1 MVKSVAALL
10 ILSMIIGPVAFS
22 SETTPRD
29 TPIDLRDA
37 VQGSCKKGQLSS
49 DRGCVNAPQIRKQVR
64 PRFPKSAR
72 HEAEGRVVLN
82 FTVQVDGTVGRIEVV
97 DSTRPGDDFE
107 KAVIDALKQWRYSP
121 ASIAGTRVPVVFRL
135 KIDFTKQ

>member
-1 MVKSVAALL
+1 VKSVAALL
-10 ILSMIIGPVAFS
+10 IVSMTIGPAALS
-22 SETTPRD
+22 SESTPSE
-29 TPIDLRDA
+29 TPINLRDA

-49 DRGCVNAPQIRKQVR
+49 DRGCINAPQLRKEVR

-72 HEAEGRVVLN
+72 HEPEGRVELN
-82 FTVQVDGTVGRIEVV
+82 FTIQVDGTVGRIEVV

-121 ASIAGTRVPVVFRL
+121 ATIARTPVPVVFRL
-135 KIDFTKQ
+135 KIDFTKE